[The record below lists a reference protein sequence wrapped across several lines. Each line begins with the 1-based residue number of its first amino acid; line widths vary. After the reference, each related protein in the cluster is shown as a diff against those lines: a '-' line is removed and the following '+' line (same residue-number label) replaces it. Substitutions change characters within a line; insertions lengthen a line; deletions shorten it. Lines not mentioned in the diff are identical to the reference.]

1 MTPVSLRHA
10 TPQDAEALGAI
21 HVQCWREAYVGMVP
35 DDVLAGLDP
44 MEWAAMWRGALSRG
58 VAVPLAMQQ
67 HAIAGFGCSGAQR
80 DASLP
85 HSGEIRALYVLRSA
99 QRLGIGRTLMAAMA
113 RHLLAQGHPS
123 ATLWVLEANLPAR
136 RFYEALGG
144 RMVARRD
151 QEHAGF
157 NAVEI
162 AYGWDDLTRLT

>member
-80 DASLP
+80 DAALP

-99 QRLGIGRTLMAAMA
+99 QRLGIGRTLVAAMA

-123 ATLWVLEANLPAR
+123 ATLWDSR
-136 RFYEALGG
+136 RTCPRAASTRRWAAAWSPGG
-144 RMVARRD
+144 TRSTQASTLWKSRT
-151 QEHAGF
+151 AGT
-157 NAVEI
+157 I
-162 AYGWDDLTRLT
+162 